1 MSEKNSNKKEKRL
14 SSFLPKNLLSELEEI
29 PYTEQEKV
37 IKFKNNFLKLQIN
50 QKDFNEINEI
60 QIPNK
65 NTIYYPTDN
74 GNKIKPFDNTN
85 SSGPL

>member
-37 IKFKNNFLKLQIN
+37 IKFKNNFLKL
-50 QKDFNEINEI
+50 
-60 QIPNK
+60 
-65 NTIYYPTDN
+65 
-74 GNKIKPFDNTN
+74 
-85 SSGPL
+85 